1 MQVRLEEAHALGVHT
16 RFVAPPT
23 AHLGDGSPRLAGM
36 AAVFERAMAA
46 MGPTSPA
53 LAAPLSASL
62 KSSPSGQCPDW
73 AALGSNDGALGQT
86 GGHAAGREHPK
97 PELHPGQNPARPLSA
112 GALLDEFIGAMP
124 LPLYCSGGS
133 GSLVF
138 ALPQDDT
145 GALAAGSAGCGAP
158 NGASPAGSS
167 ALESLGSLES
177 SATAAGGAP
186 SAGRSLGCPLEAVPL
201 GGADASLD
209 GLDSSLD
216 ACTFDALCHQ
226 LILAH
231 NGGGGGGGSRLG
243 GPGQLAGAEPAAAG
257 DEFGN
262 WRSGDAA
269 GCPVGH
275 GCQGG
280 AHDVLVRAQPL
291 NKACAAT
298 LREAHLAAGDTGVP
312 TGMKPA
318 IEHLGCLG
326 Q

>member
-16 RFVAPPT
+16 RFVAPPA
-23 AHLGDGSPRLAGM
+23 AHLGAGNPQLAGM

-46 MGPTSPA
+46 MGPTAPA
-53 LAAPLSASL
+53 LAGPLPASL

-73 AALGSNDGALGQT
+73 AALGSHGSALVQT
-86 GGHAAGREHPK
+86 CGHAAGGEHPK

-124 LPLYCSGGS
+124 LPLEFSGGS
-133 GSLVF
+133 GSLAF
-138 ALPQDDT
+138 ALPQDVA
-145 GALAAGSAGCGAP
+145 GALATGGAGCGAP
-158 NGASPAGSS
+158 NGASPAGS

-177 SATAAGGAP
+177 AATAVGGAP
-186 SAGRSLGCPLEAVPL
+186 SAGRSMGCALETALQPACPAPGGSL
-201 GGADASLD
+201 GGADADLD

-231 NGGGGGGGSRLG
+231 NGGGSGRPG
-243 GPGQLAGAEPAAAG
+243 GPGQFAGAELAAAG
-257 DEFGN
+257 DAFGK
-262 WRSGDAA
+262 WRGGDAA

-280 AHDVLVRAQPL
+280 THDALVRAQPVTNGL
-291 NKACAAT
+291 CCNCQRGA
-298 LREAHLAAGDTGVP
+298 L
-312 TGMKPA
+312 GM
-318 IEHLGCLG
+318 
-326 Q
+326 QQV